1 MTKKGLCIPAL
12 YRADVRHS
20 LGSFP
25 ACPCHCGKVQDPG
38 PWVPPHPATCSIR
51 ARANLTFVKAFRVF
65 LLVVLAVLLPVR
77 GAVAAAML
85 CPVAGSG
92 MQNEVN
98 VHSAAHQAMDHA
110 MAHAPADAQHDDHAS
125 AGHGHHDH
133 GQDQAG
139 SDECN
144 MCSAYCSI
152 TPLVSAVPQLP
163 APLDPPSVKFPGFAS
178 GAPTFL
184 SDGQERPPRSI

>member
-1 MTKKGLCIPAL
+1 M
-12 YRADVRHS
+12 
-20 LGSFP
+20 
-25 ACPCHCGKVQDPG
+25 PG
-38 PWVPPHPATCSIR
+38 PGPNASCNLLVR
-51 ARANLTFVKAFRVF
+51 ARANLNFVKAFRVF

-85 CPVAGSG
+85 CPAAGSG

-98 VHSAAHQAMDHA
+98 LHSAPHEAMDHA
-110 MAHAPADAQHDDHAS
+110 MDHAMSHEPAEAPHDHAS

-133 GQDQAG
+133 GQDPAA

-144 MCSAYCSI
+144 LCSAYCSI
-152 TPLVSAVPQLP
+152 TPLMSEVPPLP
-163 APLDPPSVKFPGFAS
+163 APLDPPSVKFPDFAS
-178 GAPTFL
+178 RAPTFL